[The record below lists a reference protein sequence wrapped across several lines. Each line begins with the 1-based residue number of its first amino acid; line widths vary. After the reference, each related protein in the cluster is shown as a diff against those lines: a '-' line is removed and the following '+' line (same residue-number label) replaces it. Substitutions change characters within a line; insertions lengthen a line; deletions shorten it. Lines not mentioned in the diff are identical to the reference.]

1 MAAKAKDR
9 NCTNCGRGKVDGKML
24 LCRKLVDDAGDIA
37 YPETMVRLEIEFA
50 ENFRCRDWA
59 SAEKE

>member
-1 MAAKAKDR
+1 
-9 NCTNCGRGKVDGKML
+9 ML